1 MDIKLLLV
9 KSITLLFQESQLS
22 ENINSSASLIKKAI
36 DTAKLP
42 ESAAS
47 DGLERNAIVHL
58 RTTVLW
64 MIANHGTQAY
74 DKNGL
79 LQRLRVNVGDDD
91 NLYDA
96 FLQGLSDYPDDNARV
111 KAIAGLK
118 RNIQGFISREKAKDV
133 LKKASHAAAFKENDI
148 EDWTSFLSETA
159 AALSSIDMG
168 GDVEQDPAFV
178 KSVDFS
184 LRDSVVKAFQ
194 EMEDT
199 LSEDGMI
206 RLPWKALNR
215 LCGGTGI
222 RRGEHWMFPA
232 LPHNYKS
239 GVLVDIFIGIC
250 LFNDPFLFDKD
261 KKPAVILYS
270 SEDDVPIIIQK
281 IFVILKQ
288 RETGMPVKYKEFDN
302 DYRTDYVMKELS
314 SRGWNVF
321 IHRVRPSMITYR
333 KYTAHMED
341 YKSKGFEVCA
351 VVCDYL
357 GMFNREGCN
366 NGAVGDDIQDLH
378 RRVREYTSAN
388 KIAHITAHQL
398 STQAKEHSRMKPD
411 DWIFDMPGKG
421 FYQGCKKI
429 DDELDG
435 ECYINKRIVAN
446 GAFLEFL
453 WGKHRKVGSTAEK
466 DKYFALKF
474 LEHPMYGI
482 QYDIDLEEDL
492 SCKVVGGKSQAQGG
506 GKEWFDM
513 D

>member
-9 KSITLLFQESQLS
+9 KSITLLFQESQLT
-22 ENINSSASLIKKAI
+22 EKIGSSAELVKRALDCI
-36 DTAKLP
+36 KLP
-42 ESAAS
+42 ETAAS
-47 DGLERNAIVHL
+47 DGLERNTIVHL
-58 RTTVLW
+58 RTTLMW
-64 MIANHGTQAY
+64 MIANAESQAY
-74 DKNGL
+74 DRNSL

-96 FLQGLSDYPDDNARV
+96 FLQGLGDYENDNLRSR
-111 KAIAGLK
+111 AISGLR
-118 RNIQGFISREKAKDV
+118 RNVQGFISKERVKEI
-133 LKKASHAAAFKENDI
+133 LKKAAHAATFKENDI
-148 EDWTSFLSETA
+148 EDWNAFLSKTSSD
-159 AALSSIDMG
+159 LSSIDMG
-168 GDVEQDPAFV
+168 GEIAEDPAFV
-178 KSVDFS
+178 KSIDFQ
-184 LRDSVVKAFQ
+184 LRESVAKAFQ
-194 EMEDT
+194 DMEDT
-199 LSEDGMI
+199 MSDEGMI
-206 RLPWKALNR
+206 KLPWQALNR
-215 LCGGTGI
+215 LCGGNGI

-250 LFNDPFLFDKD
+250 LFNDPFLFDKS

-270 SEDDVPIIIQK
+270 SEDDVEIIIQK

-288 RETGMPVKYKEFDN
+288 REHGLPVKYKEFTN
-302 DYRTDYVMKELS
+302 DERTDYVMQHLTA
-314 SRGWNVF
+314 RGWNVF
-321 IHRVRPSMITYR
+321 MHRVRPSQITYR
-333 KYTAHMED
+333 KYTAHMEE
-341 YKSKGFEVCA
+341 YKAKGYEICA

-366 NGAVGDDIQDLH
+366 NAAAGDDIQDLH

-388 KIAHITAHQL
+388 RIAHITAHQL

-421 FYQGCKKI
+421 YYQGCKKI

-482 QYDIDLEEDL
+482 AYDVDAED
-492 SCKVVGGKSQAQGG
+492 SSYNVVGGKAKSQGG
-506 GKEWFDM
+506 GKEWFDI